1 MNAATR
7 MIPKHTGSNEPVAK
21 TRARQMPIAVRI
33 QFGDELYGM
42 RVYEDG
48 VTFHSTSPLPVGKT
62 VELILCGGAIVVDA
76 EIVECDPIIDS
87 LAGFAI
93 RTRYAQ
99 SSADMRALITE
110 ELTRQIQAEG
120 QGHDA

>member
-1 MNAATR
+1 MNAASQ
-7 MIPKHTGSNEPVAK
+7 MLPKGNGNNEAVAK
-21 TRARQMPIAVRI
+21 TRARQVPIAVRVK
-33 QFGDELYGM
+33 FGDELHGM

-48 VTFHSTSPLPVGKT
+48 VTFHSTSPIPVGKT
-62 VELILCGGAIVVDA
+62 VELILCDGAIVVDA
-76 EIVECDPIIDS
+76 EIVECDPIIDG

-110 ELTRQIQAEG
+110 ELTRQIAQEG
-120 QGHDA
+120 

>member
-1 MNAATR
+1 MNAASQ
-7 MIPKHTGSNEPVAK
+7 MLPKGNGNNEAVAK
-21 TRARQMPIAVRI
+21 TRARQIPIAVRM
-33 QFGDELYGM
+33 QFGD
-42 RVYEDG
+42 EDG
-48 VTFHSTSPLPVGKT
+48 VTFHSTSPIPVGKT

-76 EIVECDPIIDS
+76 EIVECDPIIDA

-110 ELTRQIQAEG
+110 ELTRQMAQEG
-120 QGHDA
+120 